1 MQLSDFD
8 FPFDPGLIAG
18 RPVLPKDQ
26 ARLLVASRRD
36 ASLTHRHILD
46 LPTLL
51 RSGDLLVVNDSR
63 VLAAR
68 LVGRKS
74 PDGGA
79 VEVLLVRELEAQTW
93 DVLAKGRLRP
103 GTTIDFGHGLRAEV
117 LRRDASGTALR
128 FGKAPS
134 VRDVIRSIGLMPLP
148 PYIKREPTVEDRT
161 WYQTIFAQAEGSIAA
176 PTAGLHF
183 TERLLE
189 DLERRGVGLA
199 SVTLHV
205 GTATFRPVSAE
216 RIEEHVMLP
225 EQMEVSEATARK
237 IRETKAGGGRVVA
250 VGTTVVRT
258 LEAMADEHGIV
269 HAGRGATSLFILP
282 GHRFRVV
289 DGLLTNFHLPRTTL
303 VMLVAAFAG
312 LERMRDA
319 YREAVQERYRFYSY
333 GDAMLIL

>member
-8 FPFDPGLIAG
+8 FPFDPALIAG
-18 RPVLPKDQ
+18 QPVLPRDQ

-46 LPTLL
+46 LPVLL
-51 RSGDLLVVNDSR
+51 SPGDLLVVNDSR

-68 LVGRKS
+68 LLGRKS
-74 PDGGA
+74 PDGGS
-79 VEVLLVRELEAQTW
+79 VEVLLVRELETQTW
-93 DVLAKGRLRP
+93 EVLAKGRLRP
-103 GTTIDFGHGLRAEV
+103 GTRIDFGQGLQAEV
-117 LRRDASGTALR
+117 LRRDAAGTVLR
-128 FGKAPS
+128 FGEAPP

-148 PYIKREPTVEDRT
+148 PYIKREPTEEDRT

-189 DLERRGVGLA
+189 SLERRGVGLA
-199 SVTLHV
+199 RVTLHV
-205 GTATFRPVSAE
+205 GTATFRPVSTE

-225 EQMEVSEATARK
+225 EQMEVSEGTARQ
-237 IRETKAGGGRVVA
+237 IQETKARGGRVVA

-258 LEAMADEHGIV
+258 LEAMADENGGLR
-269 HAGRGATSLFILP
+269 AGRGETALFILP

-312 LERMRDA
+312 LERVRDA